1 MYIKIVL
8 VGKIKEKAYNDKI
21 QKYLGW
27 LSKESKF
34 EIIIVKD
41 SNSNKI
47 KYQIDKLKKSNFFCV
62 CLSEH
67 GRNLNSI
74 SFSKFIFD
82 NGDNIAFILGGPGG
96 HPENLMKEMDFKL
109 SLSKMTMPHE
119 MTALVL
125 TEQLFRAFSIRKGS
139 KYHRD

>member
-1 MYIKIVL
+1 MHIKIVL
-8 VGKIKEKAYNDKI
+8 IGKIKEKVYNKKI
-21 QKYLGW
+21 QKYLDW
-27 LSKESKF
+27 LSRDSKF

-47 KYQIDKLKKSNFFCV
+47 KDQIGKLKKDNFFCV

-67 GRNLNSI
+67 GKNLNSI
-74 SFSKFIFD
+74 SFSKFIFN
-82 NGDNIAFILGGPGG
+82 NGKKIVFILGGPNG
-96 HPENLMKEMDFKL
+96 HPENLIKEMDFNL

-119 MTALVL
+119 MAALVL
-125 TEQLFRAFSIRKGS
+125 AEQLFRAFSIKKRS

>member
-1 MYIKIVL
+1 MHIKIVL
-8 VGKIKEKAYNDKI
+8 IGKIKEKVYNKKI
-21 QKYLGW
+21 QKYLEW
-27 LSKESKF
+27 LSRDSKF

-47 KYQIDKLKKSNFFCV
+47 KDQIGKLKKNNFFCV

-67 GRNLNSI
+67 GKNLNSI
-74 SFSKFIFD
+74 SFSKFIFN
-82 NGDNIAFILGGPGG
+82 NGKKIVFILGGPNG
-96 HPENLMKEMDFKL
+96 HPENLIKEMDFNL

-119 MTALVL
+119 MAALVL
-125 TEQLFRAFSIRKGS
+125 AEQLFRAFSIKKRS

>member
-1 MYIKIVL
+1 MHIKIVL
-8 VGKIKEKAYNDKI
+8 IGKIKEKAYNKKI
-21 QKYLGW
+21 QKYIDW
-27 LSKESKF
+27 LSRDSKF
-34 EIIIVKD
+34 ELVIVKD

-47 KYQIDKLKKSNFFCV
+47 KYQVDKHKKNNFFCV

-67 GRNLNSI
+67 GKNLNSN

-82 NGDNIAFILGGPGG
+82 YGQKIVFFLGGPNG
-96 HPENLMKEMDFKL
+96 HPKNLIKEMDFNL

-119 MTALVL
+119 MAALVL
-125 TEQLFRAFSIRKGS
+125 AEQLFRAFSIKKGS

>member
-1 MYIKIVL
+1 MHIKIVL
-8 VGKIKEKAYNDKI
+8 IGKLKEKIYNTKI
-21 QKYLGW
+21 QKYLEW
-27 LSKESKF
+27 LSRDSKF

-47 KYQIDKLKKSNFFCV
+47 KDQIGKLKKNNFFCV

-67 GRNLNSI
+67 GKNLNSI
-74 SFSKFIFD
+74 SFSKFIFN
-82 NGDNIAFILGGPGG
+82 NGEKIVFILGGPNG
-96 HPENLMKEMDFKL
+96 HPENLIKEMDFNL

-119 MTALVL
+119 MAALVL
-125 TEQLFRAFSIRKGS
+125 TEQLFRAFSIKKGS

>member
-1 MYIKIVL
+1 MHIKIVL
-8 VGKIKEKAYNDKI
+8 IGKIKEKAYDDKI
-21 QKYLGW
+21 QKYLEW
-27 LSKESKF
+27 LSKDSKF

-47 KYQIDKLKKSNFFCV
+47 KYQIDKLKRNNFFCV

-67 GRNLNSI
+67 GKNLNSI
-74 SFSKFIFD
+74 SFSKFIF
-82 NGDNIAFILGGPGG
+82 NSGEKIVFFLGGPDGYSKNII
-96 HPENLMKEMDFKL
+96 EKMDFIL

-119 MTALVL
+119 MAAPVLV
-125 TEQLFRAFSIRKGS
+125 EQLFRAFSIKKGS